1 VATKIY
7 ARDRRLQNS
16 RAFNPR
22 NIRNDDWDVS
32 MSDDATPHCYANSG
46 TRGDAA
52 ESGKSVLFLDERHLT
67 RDCIGRELALRL
79 PEFTIVPRATAQ
91 DLVSEDFNPSKIALV
106 VRYVHADSMPL
117 QARREAL
124 DQSGSIAAQLSLFD
138 DLIPETPL
146 VLMSEVEVPE
156 AILEVFRSGV
166 RGYLPTTLPID
177 QVAQAIRFVAAGGT
191 FVPLSLLSLHTRS
204 NLHQEVPNHP
214 HSSGAAATFSPRQS
228 EVIRMLWNGSSNKV
242 IAYELRMAESTV
254 KVHIR
259 QIMKKLNVTNRTL
272 VVLRTQ
278 AHQLHGHFH
287 ANDTSLHSPLRASAN
302 NGDP

>member
-1 VATKIY
+1 M
-7 ARDRRLQNS
+7 RDRRLQNS

-22 NIRNDDWDVS
+22 NIRNDDWNVS
-32 MSDDATPHCYANSG
+32 MSDDATLHCYANSCT
-46 TRGDAA
+46 TRADAA
-52 ESGKSVLFLDERHLT
+52 DSGKGVLFLDERHLT
-67 RDCIGRELALRL
+67 RDCIGRALALRL

-91 DLVSEDFNPSKIALV
+91 DFISEDFNPGKIALV
-106 VRYVHADSMPL
+106 VRYVHADSMPP

-124 DQSGSIAAQLSLFD
+124 DQSGIAAQLSLFE
-138 DLIPETPL
+138 DLMPETPL

-156 AILEVFRSGV
+156 AILEVFRSGI

-191 FVPLSLLSLHTRS
+191 FVPLSILSLHTRS

-214 HSSGAAATFSPRQS
+214 PTSRAAATFSPRQS

-278 AHQLHGHFH
+278 PHQLHGHFH
-287 ANDTSLHSPLRASAN
+287 ANDTGLHSPLRASADN
-302 NGDP
+302 RDP